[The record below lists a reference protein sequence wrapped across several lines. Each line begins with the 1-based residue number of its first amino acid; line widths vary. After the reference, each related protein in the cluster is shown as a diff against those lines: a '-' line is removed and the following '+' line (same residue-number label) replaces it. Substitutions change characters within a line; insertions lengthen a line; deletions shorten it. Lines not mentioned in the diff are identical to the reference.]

1 MKIDTKKYINILL
14 VAGGI
19 VGFDQWT
26 KWLVKQNIPL
36 NTSFLPDWLE
46 WLAPYARFTH
56 IENSGASFG
65 MFQNGNTV
73 FVILALLIVGGMLF
87 YVSKMETT
95 SRLMII
101 AVGVYMGG
109 AIGNLIDR
117 LTIGK
122 VTDFVSVGSFY
133 IFNVAD
139 ASINIAVVLLLI
151 AMWQEE
157 KIKTDEV
164 LAE

>member
-1 MKIDTKKYINILL
+1 MKMDIKKYINILL

-26 KWLVKQNIPL
+26 KWLVIKNIPL
-36 NTSFLPDWLE
+36 NTSFLPDRLGWLE
-46 WLAPYARFTH
+46 PYARFTH
-56 IENSGASFG
+56 IQNSGASFG
-65 MFQNGNTV
+65 MFQNGNTI
-73 FVILALLIVGGMLF
+73 FMILALLIVGGMLY

-95 SRLMII
+95 RKLMII
-101 AVGVYMGG
+101 AVGLYMGG

-151 AMWQEE
+151 ALWQEE
-157 KIKTDEV
+157 KTKTDEV
-164 LAE
+164 VVE